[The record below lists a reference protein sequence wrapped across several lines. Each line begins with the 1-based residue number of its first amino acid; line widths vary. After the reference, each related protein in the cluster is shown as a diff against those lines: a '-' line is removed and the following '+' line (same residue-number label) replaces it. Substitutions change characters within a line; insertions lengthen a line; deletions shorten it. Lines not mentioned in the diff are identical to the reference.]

1 MSRAVKAF
9 VGLVMIFLIMAF
21 PLLVGCE
28 GSDSRKKVDN
38 TVKELAG
45 KKQVDQMKKMKKD
58 IGDISKQ
65 QMKRLDD
72 LKKSVEE

>member
-1 MSRAVKAF
+1 MSRAVKTF
-9 VGLVMIFLIMAF
+9 VGLGMIFLVMTF
-21 PLLVGCE
+21 PLLVGCN
-28 GSDSRKKVDN
+28 GSDSRKKVDD